1 MNNDSQRV
9 SNWLKIFYNYVSK
22 NNEDL
27 LPLYGQR
34 IHFFPRQDND
44 NTIDVGLDD
53 LHEPYTDANT
63 IKKMRS
69 LFEAFALTN
78 KV

>member
-1 MNNDSQRV
+1 MDDGSQRV
-9 SNWLKIFYNYVSK
+9 NNWLQNFYKHVSK
-22 NNEDL
+22 DNEDL

-34 IHFFPRQDND
+34 IHFFPRQDKD

-53 LHEPYTDANT
+53 LHEPYANAET
-63 IKKMRS
+63 TKKMRS
-69 LFEAFALTN
+69 LFEEFALTN

>member
-1 MNNDSQRV
+1 MDDGSQRV
-9 SNWLKIFYNYVSK
+9 NNWLQNFYKYVSK

-53 LHEPYTDANT
+53 LHEPYADADTTN
-63 IKKMRS
+63 KMRS

>member
-1 MNNDSQRV
+1 MDNESIRV
-9 SNWLKIFYNYVSK
+9 NNWLQNFYSFIATENTQ
-22 NNEDL
+22 L

-34 IHFFPRQDND
+34 IHFFPRQDDN

-53 LHEPYTDANT
+53 LHEPYTDADT

-69 LFEAFALTN
+69 LFETFALTN